1 MLALVIWRHQVD
13 SKVGWL
19 VPEGFDKCEKSYN
32 IEFLFFVF
40 FWCVFVFK
48 DFVFIW
54 ERETVSKREKEQR
67 EWQAEGEG
75 EADSPLS
82 REPSAEAWFQGPKIM
97 TWVESKCLT
106 DWATRLP
113 YFLFLKKKLGALLQF
128 ISGSKVFWTKILDS
142 WFPVTQVCFL
152 RVASPQI
159 LWRTS
164 PTSCECEWEPTGQ
177 ITTWPYLTE
186 LLNCALPQTGIC
198 CAHKDFLALCSR
210 PWLGFGY
217 CSYSFKEEENNSHY
231 FL

>member
-1 MLALVIWRHQVD
+1 MGGGRD
-13 SKVGWL
+13 SG
-19 VPEGFDKCEKSYN
+19 
-32 IEFLFFVF
+32 
-40 FWCVFVFK
+40 
-48 DFVFIW
+48 
-54 ERETVSKREKEQR
+54 ERERKRRKHR
-67 EWQAEGEG
+67 REGEG

-186 LLNCALPQTGIC
+186 LLNCALPQIKTKSLKTKT
-198 CAHKDFLALCSR
+198 HQKNTKNKNSMLYDFSHLSNPSGTSQPTFESTWCLQITNANI
-210 PWLGFGY
+210 WLFM
-217 CSYSFKEEENNSHY
+217 
-231 FL
+231 